1 MKRRVMMIAHSIK
14 GQFTNFAQ
22 ALVRAWKVVK
32 LQIELCLGTVEF
44 QYKKESDGS
53 IRHAIGTRDNV
64 PATKGTGRINY
75 GVMVYFDLEVQAYR
89 SAKCENLIF

>member
-14 GQFTNFAQ
+14 GQFATFAQ

-44 QYKKESDGS
+44 TYKKVDGS
-53 IRHAIGTRDNV
+53 IRRAVGTRDNV
-64 PATKGTGRINY
+64 PAIKGTGHTNY
-75 GVMVYFDLEVQAYR
+75 GVLVYFDLDARAYR
-89 SAKCENLIF
+89 SAKVENIIF